1 MSYHICYGSEKD
13 LIRFKQRNHHGVILL
28 SFVAALIVG
37 VRLFLPDIFCSY
49 LERFNPLDECGVQAF
64 YTMMDHVRQGIP
76 IGEAVDAFCR
86 SIVGNADIWH

>member
-1 MSYHICYGSEKD
+1 MSYRICYGTKKD
-13 LIRFKQRNHHGVILL
+13 LIRYKQKNLHGLILL
-28 SFVAALIVG
+28 SFIAALIVG
-37 VRLFLPDIFCSY
+37 VRLFLPGLFSGF
-49 LERFNPLDECGVQAF
+49 LERFNPLDEYGVQAF